1 MENGTGEGSQGV
13 PRDSWTAPGRNIAP
27 RYLQDAP
34 RRPPGE
40 GLELFSFEF
49 GRQHGPNL
57 GPKMEPKSFKN
68 RCQNRCKKSMR
79 LGPPFLSMF
88 LNLGNQPGSK
98 MEASWGSKTRRCRK
112 SRKCKKSTLAAARA
126 RFSKFN

>member
-1 MENGTGEGSQGV
+1 MKNGTREGSQGV

-40 GLELFSFEF
+40 GLELFTFEF

-57 GPKMEPKSFKN
+57 GPKMEPNCRKIDEKIGAI
-68 RCQNRCKKSMR
+68 
-79 LGPPFLSMF
+79 L
-88 LNLGNQPGSK
+88 
-98 MEASWGSKTRRCRK
+98 EASKNQI
-112 SRKCKKSTLAAARA
+112 
-126 RFSKFN
+126 FD